1 MESAK
6 TKIADDVLQQA
17 SRWIVQEVI
26 ATCRS
31 FGDIVESER
40 HGYPFIQRSSDVGV
54 TLLVS
59 ATAFLAAI
67 ACIDGIDGASSDTI
81 RRALERA
88 ADTIENRSEV
98 PHEQLPRVVAAY
110 LRVIETTET
119 GDTSAIISA
128 ITDCLVQFSGVVAS
142 GPIINPD
149 LGQHDEIIGEAV
161 VSLRHIAALIGSL
174 HDVGGHDVGEQDVGG
189 QVGGQQGIRRIE
201 DAGVL
206 AGVMDYIGE
215 TNRQARVF
223 AKRAADANLSPLMP
237 LAVQASQK
245 LERLGLIYAVAHMPQ
260 RTVVSSHDLLVR
272 ACNTLLPLVEDN
284 QAALPPSL
292 ASAIVACCAV
302 VEGMARSIG
311 YSEQSLIR
319 SASIMRR
326 AGNLVSNSVSNTGS
340 DTESSEAA
348 FDFAALLKR
357 AVAAVE
363 NENLIEVAQVTLALA
378 GEAGDMASDTV
389 KRRLSAIVAATAE
402 AVAGLV
408 DVDPATIDSP
418 EAAGRLW
425 VHCPQEVLPQNPTS
439 EWTEAFARGL
449 SDIDHGTIRARFAV
463 AGKRID
469 EVVEWF
475 GAGQK

>member
-6 TKIADDVLQQA
+6 TKIADDVLEQA

-54 TLLVS
+54 TFLVS

-67 ACIDGIDGASSDTI
+67 ACIDGIDGIDGASADTI

-88 ADTIENRSEV
+88 ADAIENRSEV
-98 PHEQLPRVVAAY
+98 LHEQLPRVVAAY

-119 GDTSAIISA
+119 GDTSTIISA
-128 ITDCLVQFSGVVAS
+128 ITDCLTQFSGVVAS

-174 HDVGGHDVGEQDVGG
+174 HNVGGNDVGG
-189 QVGGQQGIRRIE
+189 QGGQQGIRRIE

-311 YSEQSLIR
+311 YSEQALIR

-326 AGNLVSNSVSNTGS
+326 AGNLVCNSASNLGS
-340 DTESSEAA
+340 DTESGETA

-357 AVAAVE
+357 ALAAVE

-378 GEAGDMASDTV
+378 GAAGDMASDTV

-439 EWTEAFARGL
+439 EWTEAFVRGL

-475 GAGQK
+475 GAGQKQN